1 MKQELFKEMYNE
13 IQMDG
18 QQKDR
23 ILGRIKKE
31 ENKIKPKS
39 HIPSFAIVCTCV
51 VFLAGVPVLAANTGL
66 TEKIMQ
72 AFNLLNIEEQEITEE
87 QKNIYLKYGDILDNE
102 IELGYGTIKLEAVIC
117 DKSYICVPFSFQMAG
132 NTDSTEDITNKNSP
146 YQKIQREIISFS
158 LADSTKNMDM
168 FTVLPPDIH
177 EDGTLK
183 GCFLAGV
190 KEEIK
195 KGDKIL
201 VTRQKDWKD
210 ATQEKPVAKFKIG
223 KIAESHNI
231 PLDKEIAGQNNIEI
245 SPLSLRIEGSNNGN
259 AFIKYLPDGFDGII
273 VKLKDGSVV
282 QQAST
287 GSWGMKDEDNSYA
300 KALLFA
306 SPVNLDYVEGIY
318 FQNNGEELRLDF

>member
-1 MKQELFKEMYNE
+1 
-13 IQMDG
+13 
-18 QQKDR
+18 
-23 ILGRIKKE
+23 
-31 ENKIKPKS
+31 
-39 HIPSFAIVCTCV
+39 
-51 VFLAGVPVLAANTGL
+51 
-66 TEKIMQ
+66 
-72 AFNLLNIEEQEITEE
+72 
-87 QKNIYLKYGDILDNE
+87 
-102 IELGYGTIKLEAVIC
+102 
-117 DKSYICVPFSFQMAG
+117 
-132 NTDSTEDITNKNSP
+132 
-146 YQKIQREIISFS
+146 
-158 LADSTKNMDM
+158 MDM

-201 VTRQKDWKD
+201 VRRQQNWKD
-210 ATQEKPVAKFKIG
+210 TTQEKPVAKFKIG
-223 KIAESHNI
+223 KLAESHNI

-259 AFIKYLPDGFDGII
+259 SFIKYLPDSFEGII

-287 GSWGMKDEDNSYA
+287 GSWGMDDENSY
-300 KALLFA
+300 KRALLFA
-306 SPVNLDYVEGIY
+306 SPVNLDDVEGIY